1 MLRLLVVWRM
11 LAKAGVR
18 ARSVGKTS
26 VLERYVNKR
35 FSSSYKATIGADFLV
50 RDVNVRDMLVTL
62 QVCATQRDG
71 AVAHAFPM
79 TFPVVVFLRP
89 HPTSFHCFVFIA
101 QIWDT
106 AGLEKYQRCVCMC
119 VPLLPWLA
127 QHLRQFGLLRAFG
140 CAPSSHLVFLSL
152 SCSFTAS
159 YYRGADACIILFD
172 KTNPAVRAVT
182 AGADVL
188 AIPLQPAAPAVCC
201 SPLHH
206 WAHGVMSFCTK
217 ACPSARNRSRL

>member
-1 MLRLLVVWRM
+1 M

-26 VLERYVNKR
+26 ILERYVNKR

-71 AVAHAFPM
+71 AVAHAFPT

-119 VPLLPWLA
+119 ALAAVAGSALAAVWAASGVWLRSVLTSCFPVTLL
-127 QHLRQFGLLRAFG
+127 QFH
-140 CAPSSHLVFLSL
+140 SVILSW
-152 SCSFTAS
+152 CG
-159 YYRGADACIILFD
+159 R
-172 KTNPAVRAVT
+172 
-182 AGADVL
+182 
-188 AIPLQPAAPAVCC
+188 
-201 SPLHH
+201 LHH
-206 WAHGVMSFCTK
+206 CI
-217 ACPSARNRSRL
+217 